1 VNFSQSE
8 EERLMTDV
16 AGRILKTE
24 CPTRIIRDLIEKDG
38 AGFDMNL
45 WRRIASLGW
54 LSITVPEKYG
64 GQGSD
69 LNTVFAICQEM
80 GREGL
85 VSPFLSTG
93 IIAPQLLLAGGNEAQ
108 RKEYMSQIVGG
119 SIFAWAMQEADVENA
134 IGLITT
140 AATKTASGKYELNG
154 TKTFV
159 PYANVANY
167 LLVLARIAGTAGEKG
182 LTVFIVPTDAKGLSI
197 SLEPTIGVERL
208 CKVTF
213 NKVKLGSEAIL
224 GAPGEAAPIVKRA
237 LQIATVAKM
246 FEMLGGM
253 DRVLQMTIEYTKDR
267 ITWKEPIANRQAIQ
281 HQLADIAL
289 NLDLSRILIQ
299 KAAGALQ
306 NGLPADL
313 EISMAKSFIT
323 EKYAMAT
330 KQGLQFHGA
339 IAYCIDH
346 DLQVFIKGSNA
357 AKAILGSTD
366 YHLMKVAEGIGL

>member
-1 VNFSQSE
+1 MDFSQSE
-8 EERLMTDV
+8 QERLMTEV
-16 AGRILKTE
+16 AGKILKTE
-24 CPTRIIRDLIEKDG
+24 CPTRIVRDLIEKDG
-38 AGFDMNL
+38 AGFDMDL

-54 LSITVPEKYG
+54 LSITVPEQYG

-69 LNTVFAICQEM
+69 LSTVFAICEEM

-93 IIAPQLLLAGGNEAQ
+93 IIAPQLLLAGGTEAQ
-108 RKEYMSQIVGG
+108 RKKYISRIASG
-119 SIFAWAMQEADVENA
+119 SIFSWAMQEADVENA
-134 IGLITT
+134 IGLVKTRARI
-140 AATKTASGKYELNG
+140 TASGEYELNG
-154 TKTFV
+154 TKTLV
-159 PYANVANY
+159 PYANAANY
-167 LLVLARIAGTAGEKG
+167 LLVLARIAGTTGENG
-182 LTVFIVPTDAKGLSI
+182 LTVFIVSTDAKGLSI

-213 NKVKLGSEAIL
+213 KKVKLGSEAVL
-224 GAPGEAAPIVKRA
+224 GAPGEAAGMVKRA
-237 LQIATVAKM
+237 LQVATVAKM

-253 DRVLQMTIEYTKDR
+253 DRVLQMTLEYTKER
-267 ITWKEPIANRQAIQ
+267 TTWKEPVANRQVIQ

-289 NLDLSRILIQ
+289 NLDLSRVLIHN
-299 KAAGALQ
+299 AAWVLRSR
-306 NGLPADL
+306 LTADL

-346 DLQVFIKGSNA
+346 DLQVFIKQSNA
-357 AKAILGSTD
+357 AKASLGSTD

>member
-1 VNFSQSE
+1 VDFSQSDE
-8 EERLMTDV
+8 QRMMANE
-16 AGRILKTE
+16 ACRILKTE
-24 CPTRIIRDLIEKDG
+24 CPTRVVRDLVEKEP

-45 WRRIASLGW
+45 WRKIAGLGW
-54 LSITVPEKYG
+54 LTITVPSQYG

-69 LNTVFAICQEM
+69 LDILFAICEEL

-85 VSPFLSTG
+85 VGPFQSTG
-93 IIAPQLLLAGGNEAQ
+93 IIAPQLLLTGGTERQ
-108 RKEYMSQIVGG
+108 RKEYISQIASG
-119 SIFAWAMQEADVENA
+119 SIFSWAMQEADVENA
-134 IGLITT
+134 IGLVKTR
-140 AATKTASGKYELNG
+140 AKMTASGEYELNG
-154 TKTFV
+154 TKTLV
-159 PYANVANY
+159 PYANVASY
-167 LLVLARIAGTAGEKG
+167 LLVLARIAGTTGENG

-197 SLEPTIGVERL
+197 NLEPTIGVERL
-208 CKVTF
+208 CTVTF
-213 NKVKLGSEAIL
+213 KKVKLGSEAVL
-224 GAPGEAAPIVKRA
+224 GTPGEAAAMVKRV
-237 LQIATVAKM
+237 LQVATVAKM

-253 DRVLQMTIEYTKDR
+253 DRVLQMTLEYTKER
-267 ITWKEPIANRQAIQ
+267 ITWKEPVASRQVIQ

-289 NLDLSRILIQ
+289 NLDLSRTLVQ
-299 KAAGALQ
+299 KAAWALRS
-306 NGLPADL
+306 GLPANL

-346 DLQVFIKGSNA
+346 DLQVFIKQSNA